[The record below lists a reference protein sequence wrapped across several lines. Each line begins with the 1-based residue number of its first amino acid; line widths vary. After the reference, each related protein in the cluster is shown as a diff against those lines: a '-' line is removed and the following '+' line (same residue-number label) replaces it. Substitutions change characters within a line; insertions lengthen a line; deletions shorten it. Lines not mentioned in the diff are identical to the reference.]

1 MFDLIMKSSIS
12 NPPTVPLVQKKNNE
26 KTNAPDEKKNTLGN
40 KEVMKVWE
48 LSKLQRFDP
57 TKKSASILELSA
69 DDAEKRNNAALATL
83 AAINLVKQQK
93 EKDEALQ
100 AAAETIALEKI
111 KADDNY
117 ANLDTL
123 KSIFHQEVSI
133 KCALSCYV
141 MSFHFVSFCHVL
153 SSHVFH
159 CAI

>member
-1 MFDLIMKSSIS
+1 MKSSNS
-12 NPPTVPLVQKKNNE
+12 DPPTVPLIHKKNNE
-26 KTNAPDEKKNTLGN
+26 KINAPDEKKNTSGN
-40 KEVMKVWE
+40 KEVIKVWE
-48 LSKLQRFDP
+48 LSKPQRFDP
-57 TKKSASILELSA
+57 TKKSASKLELSA

-83 AAINLVKQQK
+83 AAINLVKQQ
-93 EKDEALQ
+93 EEEDEALQ

-141 MSFHFVSFCHVL
+141 TSFHFVSFCHVL

>member
-1 MFDLIMKSSIS
+1 MKSSIS

-57 TKKSASILELSA
+57 TKKSASKLELSA

-100 AAAETIALEKI
+100 AAAETTALEKI